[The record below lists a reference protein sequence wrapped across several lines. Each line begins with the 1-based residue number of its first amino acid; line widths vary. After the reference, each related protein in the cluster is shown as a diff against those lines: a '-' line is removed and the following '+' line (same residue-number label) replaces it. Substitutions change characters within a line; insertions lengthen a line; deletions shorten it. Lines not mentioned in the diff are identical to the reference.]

1 MRTINWGKIERSWG
15 GIKLE
20 VPDCVKKEYEDDDI
34 ICYPPAKEL
43 FTAFNLCHFNKVRVV
58 IIGQDPYPGEGEA
71 DGMAFSMRELKKK
84 NKPKNAIE
92 HYIIPRLKKV
102 HPEGTYSD
110 DCGDLSYWATQGVL
124 LLNSALS
131 YMVPIEKQIDKLNK
145 EKNKATKHVD
155 KLKTPKG
162 KAPHLNRIKE
172 IEDKISRLKS
182 KDYSQDNHW
191 KDLIKEV
198 LQKINSINN
207 RKICFL
213 LWGAHAVN
221 IFNKAVD
228 KPNHI
233 VLTCAHPSPKAEGAN
248 FPFSENHHFTTVN
261 MIQKLRKKGEID
273 WSIPGPKK

>member
-1 MRTINWGKIERSWG
+1 MSTINWGEIERNWG

-71 DGMAFSMRELKKK
+71 DGMAFSMKELKKDS
-84 NKPKNAIE
+84 NSLYS
-92 HYIIPRLKKV
+92 YIIPRLKEV
-102 HPEGTYSD
+102 YGEDIHTDG
-110 DCGDLSYWATQGVL
+110 GDLSNWAKQGIL

-131 YMVPIEKQIDKLNK
+131 YMVPIEKQIAKLNK
-145 EKNKATKHVD
+145 EKNKTTKHVN
-155 KLKTPKG
+155 KLKTAKG
-162 KAPHLNRIKE
+162 RDPHLNRIQE
-172 IEDKISRLKS
+172 IKDKISRLKS
-182 KDYSQDNHW
+182 KNHPQDNHW
-191 KDLIKEV
+191 KDLIIKV
-198 LQKINSINN
+198 LQRINNINN

-221 IFNKAVD
+221 IFNDAVD

-233 VLTCAHPSPKAEGAN
+233 VLTCAHPSPKANRAN
-248 FPFSENHHFTTVN
+248 FPFAKNHHFTTVD
-261 MIQKLRKKGEID
+261 MIQKIQKKEEID

>member
-1 MRTINWGKIERSWG
+1 MWKKIEHKWKGSD
-15 GIKLE
+15 IELK

-71 DGMAFSMRELKKK
+71 DGMAFSMKELKKDS
-84 NKPKNAIE
+84 NSLYS
-92 HYIIPRLKKV
+92 YIIPRLKEVYGKDI
-102 HPEGTYSD
+102 HTDG
-110 DCGDLSYWATQGVL
+110 GDLSNWAKQGVL

-131 YMVPIEKQIDKLNK
+131 YMVPIEKQIYKLNK
-145 EKNKATKHVD
+145 EKKKTTKHVN
-155 KLKTPKG
+155 KLKTAKG
-162 KAPHLNRIKE
+162 KAPHLKRIKE

-182 KDYSQDNHW
+182 KNHPQDNHW
-191 KDLIKEV
+191 KDLIIKV
-198 LQKINSINN
+198 LQRINNINN

-221 IFNKAVD
+221 IFNEAVD

-233 VLTCAHPSPKAEGAN
+233 VLTCAHPSPKANRAN
-248 FPFSENHHFTTVN
+248 FPFAKNHHFTTVN
-261 MIQKLRKKGEID
+261 MIQSLQNEEEID